1 MTGRLPQSAKYLIR
15 KDKEK
20 NRPDRILSGPEDPSV
35 IFKIKEEKVAI
46 EIMKTYNGDSWKVK
60 SVNPGTQENLLHY
73 FITKRFEKAL
83 AEILGNGSVEEDVK
97 QLCFSPDAFHKI
109 PLMAILSQEMEDSA
123 LKLWKFMEKFANKE
137 DEAHEMKERLENAV
151 NIRNENDE
159 SIFHMCSYNGQ
170 NELLVAICTSQV
182 FSQKFTQD
190 GLIHQS
196 KDGRTPLDLCIHEA
210 TVLKILSDFDNSTHK
225 LAWNDSK
232 GKNIFHHYSKKD
244 FNLAVGHLLRVLP
257 QADVKNMILQ
267 RFQPMGITF

>member
-35 IFKIKEEKVAI
+35 IFKIEEEEVAI
-46 EIMKTYNGDSWKVK
+46 KIMKTYNGGSWKVK
-60 SVNPGTQENLLHY
+60 SVNPGTQESLLHY

-151 NIRNENDE
+151 NMRNENDE

-210 TVLKILSDFDNSTHK
+210 TVLKILNDFDK
-225 LAWNDSK
+225 LN
-232 GKNIFHHYSKKD
+232 
-244 FNLAVGHLLRVLP
+244 P
-257 QADVKNMILQ
+257 QIGLE
-267 RFQPMGITF
+267 